1 MVCHRHDS
9 LRGSG
14 ALFTVVDRYLA
25 REIAQTFLAV
35 LTVLAAISIVNTL
48 ARFLGGVAEGRIPGD
63 AVVALL
69 ALQSVP
75 LLAVLVPLGLL
86 LGVMLALGRL
96 YRDSEMTAMM
106 ACGVGPRH
114 FYRSILLFGLPLV
127 VGLTWFSLYGAPWA
141 LRLASELALRAEQ
154 SAAIM
159 LTEPGQFRE
168 MHGGRAVAY
177 SEGVDARSGDLQ
189 GVFIQLREAESDQVT
204 VAATGRQYIDP
215 ATGGRYVDLEQGE
228 RVELRPGGAEMRRVE
243 FERMRVLLEPGDPT
257 ASELSQDE
265 MPLSVLLAAS
275 DLESVAE
282 LHWRLAPPVVALV
295 LMLVAPPLAHAR
307 PREGRYGRVVLAVLY
322 FVVYV
327 NLLGL
332 ARIWLEAGALPA
344 AIGYWWVH
352 GLMLV
357 GGIGFAGGPYRPRL
371 PGSSPG
377 AMVGPG

>member
-1 MVCHRHDS
+1 M
-9 LRGSG
+9 L
-14 ALFTVVDRYLA
+14 TVVDRYLA

-35 LTVLAAISIVNTL
+35 LVVLAAVSITNTL

-75 LLAVLVPLGLL
+75 LFAVLIPLGLL

-96 YRDSEMTAMM
+96 YRDSEITAMM

-127 VGLTWFSLYGAPWA
+127 AGLTWFSLYGAPWA

-154 SAAIM
+154 TAAIM

-168 MHGGRAVAY
+168 MQSGRAVAY
-177 SEGVDARSGDLQ
+177 SEGVEPRSGQLR
-189 GVFIQLREAESDQVT
+189 GVFIQLREGQSEQVT
-204 VAATGRQYIDP
+204 VAVSGRQYVDP
-215 ATGGRYVDLEQGE
+215 DTGGRYVDLEQGE
-228 RVELRPGGAEMRRVE
+228 RVELRPGGAEMRRIG
-243 FERMRVLLEPGDPT
+243 FSRMRVLLQPGDPT
-257 ASELSQDE
+257 ASELDLDE
-265 MPLSVLLAAS
+265 MPLPQLLAAS
-275 DLESVAE
+275 DLESLAE
-282 LHWRLAPPVVALV
+282 LHWRLAPPMAALV

-322 FVVYV
+322 FVIYV

-332 ARIWLEAGALPA
+332 ARIWMETEAMPA
-344 AIGYWWVH
+344 FLGYWWVH

-357 GGIGFAGGPYRPRL
+357 SGVGFAGGPYRPRL
-371 PGSSPG
+371 PGSG
-377 AMVGPG
+377 TGVATGPG